1 MGPRL
6 KTFSLDD
13 VTMTI
18 VKTKPNQSQWIRT
31 LILEEDDQPRADLR
45 ATCARHWDSLK
56 IAAAIINTQMTNP
69 FNLSIDALIGSLGMD
84 QETYEFWKSE
94 ADRGHGV
101 DFIIG
106 QLRRCAIA
114 EKVGGGSLAWQRPQ

>member
-1 MGPRL
+1 MA
-6 KTFSLDD
+6 
-13 VTMTI
+13 I

-56 IAAAIINTQMTNP
+56 IAAAIINTQLTGAYNKSD
-69 FNLSIDALIGSLGMD
+69 FRIDALIGGLGMD
-84 QETYEFWKSE
+84 DETYEFWKTE
-94 ADRGHGV
+94 ADRGYGV

-114 EKVGGGSLAWQRPQ
+114 EKVGGDLPAWQRQR

>member
-13 VTMTI
+13 ATMQI

-31 LILEEDDQPRADLR
+31 LILQEDDLPRADLR
-45 ATCARHWDSLK
+45 ARASSHWESLK
-56 IAAAIINTQMTNP
+56 FAAALIHDQLDKGHAPRSPT
-69 FNLSIDALIGSLGMD
+69 LDALGMTD
-84 QETYEFWKSE
+84 EDYQIWLQER
-94 ADRGHGV
+94 DRGHGV

-106 QLRRCAIA
+106 QIRRAVVA
-114 EKVGGGSLAWQRPQ
+114 EKAGGGLLAWQRPR

>member
-1 MGPRL
+1 M
-6 KTFSLDD
+6 D
-13 VTMTI
+13 I

-45 ATCARHWDSLK
+45 ARCSNHWDSLK
-56 IAAAIINTQMTNP
+56 MAAAIINAQLATPN
-69 FNLSIDALIGSLGMD
+69 NSRIEDLRESLGMD
-84 QETYEFWKSE
+84 EESYLLWETS

-106 QLRRCAIA
+106 QLRRCVIA
-114 EKVGGGSLAWQRPQ
+114 EKVGGDSLAWQRPR